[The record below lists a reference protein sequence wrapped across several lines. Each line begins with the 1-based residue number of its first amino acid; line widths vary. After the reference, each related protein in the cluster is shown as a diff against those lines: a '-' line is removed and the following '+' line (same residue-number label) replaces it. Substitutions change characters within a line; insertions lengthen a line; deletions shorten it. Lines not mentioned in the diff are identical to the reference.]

1 MIYDDFVKWLSRLD
15 LSTVDANPI
24 SFKLI
29 DFESSEDF
37 TKSMILSGR
46 YFFNE
51 KDIVVRYSKPFT
63 EDGKDVIVQFQILRS
78 KAKMFFNYFNSN
90 KNTYPKRIS
99 CFLTSN
105 KEYKEFIKFFNSLG
119 VKDEDGNSISNYA
132 STFKEIVEETKKT
145 VGEGYETYMYVS
157 IRLKRDN
164 EDNEY
169 LAMTYAP
176 ILKENVKKRIEQCR
190 AYWEYSR
197 CGMYLEIKEYVK
209 KKILKIE
216 E

>member
-1 MIYDDFVKWLSRLD
+1 MIYDDFVKWLSKLD

-37 TKSMILSGR
+37 AKSMILSGR

-51 KDIVVRYSKPFT
+51 KDIIVRYSKPFT

-78 KAKMFFNYFNSN
+78 KAKMFFNYFNGN
-90 KNTYPKRIS
+90 KNAYPKRIG

-157 IRLKRDN
+157 IRLKSDN
-164 EDNEY
+164 EGNEY
-169 LAMTYAP
+169 LAMGYAP
-176 ILKENVKKRIEQCR
+176 ILKENVKKHIEQCR

-197 CGMYLEIKEYVK
+197 CGMYSEIKEYVK

>member
-1 MIYDDFVKWLSRLD
+1 MIYDDFVKWLNELNLD
-15 LSTVDANPI
+15 TVDANPI
-24 SFKLI
+24 QFKLT
-29 DFESSEDF
+29 DFETSEDF
-37 TKSMILSGR
+37 TKSMFLAGR

-90 KNTYPKRIS
+90 KNTYPQKIS

-157 IRLKRDN
+157 IRIKRDN

-190 AYWEYSR
+190 PYWEYSK

-209 KKILKIE
+209 KEILKIE

>member
-1 MIYDDFVKWLSRLD
+1 MIYDDFVKWLNELNLD
-15 LSTVDANPI
+15 TVDANPI
-24 SFKLI
+24 LFKLT
-29 DFESSEDF
+29 DFETSEDF
-37 TKSMILSGR
+37 TKSMFLAGR

-90 KNTYPKRIS
+90 KNTYPQKIS

-157 IRLKRDN
+157 IRIKRDN

-190 AYWEYSR
+190 VCWEYSK

-209 KKILKIE
+209 KEILKIE

>member
-1 MIYDDFVKWLSRLD
+1 MTYDDFVKWLNELNLD
-15 LSTVDANPI
+15 TVDANPI
-24 SFKLI
+24 LFKLT
-29 DFESSEDF
+29 DFETSEDF

-90 KNTYPKRIS
+90 KNTYPQKIS

-145 VGEGYETYMYVS
+145 VGEDYETYMYVS

-190 AYWEYSR
+190 AYWEYSK
-197 CGMYLEIKEYVK
+197 CGMYLEIKEYIK
-209 KKILKIE
+209 KEILKIE